1 MQAKQGIFLLP
12 LAGKTAPPVGEYCY
26 CKSFQAGTA
35 LHIRQQAFQQCN
47 PGLLQF
53 ILNSAPWTL
62 NSWEPH
68 IISYE
73 AEWICPEHTAQ
84 GLVDI
89 YKLKKRQQLTWTHS
103 PRFYSLSCQERK
115 KKQMCYVRK
124 KRQLATS
131 ASGTVREKSAELP
144 HIWHIPLKSLPTQT
158 VLSLYVPPLVSGLH
172 PDLSITLPAR
182 LRTCPPLFSRAVMSS
197 LESRNTWTTYGSGQF
212 ELSRSGALLKSMRC
226 LGLSVWVMQ
235 HAIDRKLYLVQM

>member
-1 MQAKQGIFLLP
+1 MNLSWAHCSRVSG
-12 LAGKTAPPVGEYCY
+12 
-26 CKSFQAGTA
+26 
-35 LHIRQQAFQQCN
+35 HIQVKEKAATH
-47 PGLLQF
+47 
-53 ILNSAPWTL
+53 LNSFTQIL
-62 NSWEPH
+62 FF
-68 IISYE
+68 
-73 AEWICPEHTAQ
+73 
-84 GLVDI
+84 
-89 YKLKKRQQLTWTHS
+89 KLSR
-103 PRFYSLSCQERK
+103 EK
-115 KKQMCYVRK
+115 KKADVLCTEK
-124 KRQLATS
+124 ETTATS

-212 ELSRSGALLKSMRC
+212 ELSRSGPLLKSMRC

-235 HAIDRKLYLVQM
+235 HAIDRRLYLVQM